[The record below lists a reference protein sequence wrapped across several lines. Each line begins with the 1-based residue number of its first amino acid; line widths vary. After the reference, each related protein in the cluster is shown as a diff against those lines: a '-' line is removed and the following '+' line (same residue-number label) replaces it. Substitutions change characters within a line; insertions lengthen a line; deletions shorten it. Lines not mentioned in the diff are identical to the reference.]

1 MIEFLQSLVST
12 PSISGDEG
20 AVVELCA
27 DAMREL
33 GYDVE
38 IDEFGNALGVVGE
51 GPRRLLFD
59 GHADTVAANP
69 AWTRDPLDAAVQ
81 GGRLHGLGST
91 DMKGPLVALIHGVAD
106 AARNGRLRATVGVS
120 ITTLEEVMEGAALAP
135 VLERFR
141 PDAVVIAEPSDAK
154 LALAQKGRAE
164 LLIEV
169 KGRAAHAAFPEV
181 GANAL
186 VGAAAV
192 ILALEERLTPTDAEL
207 GDGLLVVTEGASEP
221 LPGISVV
228 PALTR
233 LRMDRRTLPGE
244 TATDVLE
251 ELRPYLERRHA
262 RRRIGPRLDQRRRG
276 DHLHRRISPRSEIS
290 AGMASRPRPPVR
302 RRGTGGLARGATG
315 SFLHQRKPQRLFG
328 HPDDHLRP
336 GRSPRR
342 SSGRRV
348 SQPRGPRDRQARL
361 HDAGHTRPSVRP
373 DAFWMQLDISWI
385 Q

>member
-1 MIEFLQSLVST
+1 MIELLQSLVST
-12 PSISGDEG
+12 PSMSGDEG
-20 AVVELCA
+20 AVIQLCA

-38 IDEFGNALGVVGE
+38 IDEFGNALGVLGE
-51 GPRRLLFD
+51 GPSRLLFD

-81 GGRLHGLGST
+81 GERLHGLGST
-91 DMKGPLVALIHGVAD
+91 DMKGPLAALIHGVAD
-106 AARNGRLRATVGVS
+106 AARNGRLHATVGVS

-141 PDAVVIAEPSDAK
+141 PDAVVIAEPSGGR

-192 ILALEERLTPTDAEL
+192 ILALEERLAPTDSEL

-233 LRMDRRTLPGE
+233 LRLDRRTLPGE
-244 TATDVLE
+244 TPTDVLE
-251 ELRPYLERRHA
+251 ELRPYLGAATRAGASASVSISDGEVITYTGASLPA
-262 RRRIGPRLDQRRRG
+262 RRFLPAWRADRAHPFVAGALAVLPEGPPAHFCTNGSRSASLDIPTIIFGPGDPRDAHQADESVSLADLETARRG
-276 DHLHRRISPRSEIS
+276 YTI
-290 AGMASRPRPPVR
+290 
-302 RRGTGGLARGATG
+302 LAT
-315 SFLHQRKPQRLFG
+315 
-328 HPDDHLRP
+328 
-336 GRSPRR
+336 
-342 SSGRRV
+342 
-348 SQPRGPRDRQARL
+348 
-361 HDAGHTRPSVRP
+361 
-373 DAFWMQLDISWI
+373 LDPA
-385 Q
+385 